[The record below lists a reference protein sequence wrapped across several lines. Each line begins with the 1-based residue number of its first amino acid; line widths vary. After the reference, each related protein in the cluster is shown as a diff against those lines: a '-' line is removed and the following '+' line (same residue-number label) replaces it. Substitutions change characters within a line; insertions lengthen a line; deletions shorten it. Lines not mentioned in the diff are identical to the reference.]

1 MRIVIISN
9 LYPPYHRGGYELG
22 CSDIAERLKQRG
34 HSVSVLTSTI
44 GIGRATVGND
54 VHRTLQLAL
63 DEPFRN
69 PMVSKLRLLRQ
80 QVVNRSETGRILRD
94 VRPDVIYIWG
104 QYLLSLNPAW
114 VAERSGY
121 PVVYFVS
128 DPWLAG
134 WDQLD
139 QWYAW
144 LMRSDAG
151 PGGRALRAGARLVSS
166 SGMALEKP
174 RRLELQDVQFCSAY
188 LRDAAV
194 AAGKRPVRTQVIPW
208 GIDTNRFRWREHRAG
223 RSKILF
229 TGQLGAHKGVH
240 TAIRAL
246 HVLSRDFGLEGLTL
260 SIVGGAE
267 NQPGYGRE
275 LVDLVR
281 DLGIQDAVQF
291 YGKVERDKLPEI
303 YRAHDIYVFPSVW
316 AEPFSISLLE
326 AMAAGLGVVSTATG
340 GSREI
345 IEDGVNAL
353 VFAPEDHVA
362 CAEQIRRYL
371 LDPVLFDNLRMAG
384 REAVIEKYRIES
396 MVDAVEDGLRS
407 AHGL

>member
-63 DEPFRN
+63 DEPSRN
-69 PMVSKLRLLRQ
+69 SLVSKLRLLRQ
-80 QVVNRSETGRILRD
+80 QVVNRSETRRILRD
-94 VRPDVIYIWG
+94 VRPDVIYMWG

-151 PGGRALRAGARLVSS
+151 PGGRVLRAGARLVSS
-166 SGMALEKP
+166 SGVVLEEP
-174 RRLELQDVQFCSAY
+174 RRLELRNVQFCSAY

-208 GIDTNRFRWREHRAG
+208 GIDTDRFRWREHRAG

-281 DLGIQDAVQF
+281 ALGIQDAVQF
-291 YGKVERDKLPEI
+291 YGKVERGKLPEL

-345 IEDGVNAL
+345 LEDGVNAL
-353 VFAPEDHVA
+353 VFPPEDHVA

-384 REAVIEKYRIES
+384 REVVIEKYRIEN

-407 AHGL
+407 SRGL

>member
-22 CSDIAERLKQRG
+22 CSDIAERLKQHG

-44 GIGRATVGND
+44 GISCATDSDD
-54 VHRTLQLAL
+54 VHRRLQIAL
-63 DEPFRN
+63 GEPASS
-69 PMVSKLRLLRQ
+69 PMGSRLRLLRQ
-80 QVVNRSETGRILRD
+80 QVVNRTETRRILREL
-94 VRPDVIYIWG
+94 RPDVIYIWG
-104 QYLLSLNPAW
+104 QYLLSVSPAW

-144 LMRSDAG
+144 LMRNDG
-151 PGGRALRAGARLVSS
+151 GLGGRALRALARLVSR
-166 SGMALEKP
+166 SGVALETP
-174 RRLELQDVQFCSAY
+174 RRLELRDVQFCSAY
-188 LRDAAV
+188 LRDAAE
-194 AAGKRPVRTQVIPW
+194 AAGKRPVRTRVIPW
-208 GIDTNRFRWREHRAG
+208 GIDTDRFRWREHRAG

-246 HVLSRDFGLEGLTL
+246 YVLLKDFGLEGLTL

-267 NQPGYGRE
+267 NQPGYGQE
-275 LVDLVR
+275 LVELAR
-281 DLGIQDAVQF
+281 NLGIQDAVQF
-291 YGKVERDKLPEI
+291 YGKVERDQLPEI
-303 YRAHDIYVFPSVW
+303 YRAHDIYVFPSIW

-326 AMAAGLGVVSTATG
+326 AMASGLGVVSTATG
-340 GSREI
+340 GSQEI
-345 IEDGVNAL
+345 LNDGVNAL
-353 VFAPEDHVA
+353 IFPPDDHAA

-371 LDPVLFDNLRMAG
+371 ADPVLFDNVRMAG
-384 REAVIEKYRIES
+384 RAVVMGRYRIET
-396 MVDAVEDGLRS
+396 MVDAVEEGLR
-407 AHGL
+407 AACGL